1 MKIAYFLRSLDF
13 LFLNEKNIFAVFPK
27 NSEEE
32 RIARE
37 ELKLENVIPIEIKKE
52 NFSQLGPEEILK
64 FSDLEKELKENKIDA
79 LWLTKSSKFLE
90 NWAQKNKII
99 LISQDYKL
107 REKFENKIY
116 FQKFL
121 EKKSPSLFKIK
132 SCKFQKFF
140 PSL

>member
-27 NSEEE
+27 NSEKE
-32 RIARE
+32 RIASE

-64 FSDLEKELKENKIDA
+64 FSDLEKKLKENKIDA

-90 NWAQKNKII
+90 NWAK
-99 LISQDYKL
+99 
-107 REKFENKIY
+107 
-116 FQKFL
+116 
-121 EKKSPSLFKIK
+121 KIK
-132 SCKFQKFF
+132 
-140 PSL
+140 